1 MREDWVD
8 IAKAISIICIVL
20 WHMQFNLF
28 LPFLNFKLLLA
39 GIWPVPVFFMIGGFF
54 LNDNK
59 LSDTK
64 SFIIKK
70 IKTIYLPTI
79 IIYLLASLFHNIFI
93 NIGFYNLSIDYD
105 IHLDLYDLKDFIIHI
120 GLAFF
125 MADSELI
132 VAPMW
137 FVCVLFVAL
146 CSMSIICYIL
156 KKYITNERTYNIIQL
171 TCFLMPVVLY
181 FIIINIM
188 PFHIPRYN
196 WLLPAI
202 WLIYIGMKIKNSY
215 NIEFNN
221 NLLFTF
227 SIGVVYL
234 FSITIDNISNNIL
247 FLTICTFSACY
258 VVCFI
263 SKKITQNN
271 YLSII
276 LTFIGKN
283 SFYIM
288 AFHLI
293 AFKMCTLLLQSIGIH
308 RNLGLLIAP
317 TENNVFLICYYVIGG
332 VCIPLAMIY
341 LFRLIKNI
349 ICY

>member
-156 KKYITNERTYNIIQL
+156 
-171 TCFLMPVVLY
+171 
-181 FIIINIM
+181 
-188 PFHIPRYN
+188 
-196 WLLPAI
+196 
-202 WLIYIGMKIKNSY
+202 
-215 NIEFNN
+215 
-221 NLLFTF
+221 
-227 SIGVVYL
+227 
-234 FSITIDNISNNIL
+234 
-247 FLTICTFSACY
+247 
-258 VVCFI
+258 
-263 SKKITQNN
+263 
-271 YLSII
+271 
-276 LTFIGKN
+276 
-283 SFYIM
+283 
-288 AFHLI
+288 
-293 AFKMCTLLLQSIGIH
+293 TLLSG
-308 RNLGLLIAP
+308 
-317 TENNVFLICYYVIGG
+317 
-332 VCIPLAMIY
+332 
-341 LFRLIKNI
+341 
-349 ICY
+349 